1 MQILEEF
8 VNAPIQEE
16 TASLTVQPVQSH
28 KAGHSMLKAD
38 YYKT

>member
-16 TASLTVQPVQSH
+16 KASLTVHPVQYNR
-28 KAGHSMLKAD
+28 KDIGVR
-38 YYKT
+38 YQTQT